1 MATYIFSGKG
11 YKKFQR
17 EGVNYF
23 SFRLESR
30 ALKPIVFKTQFQYN
44 GSNYPT
50 IVPYNTQIKQEKKDE
65 LLLFVKDW
73 IEQCKS
79 SFVKP
84 PVLEE
89 CLENS
94 FHEEGGIDTECFS
107 LERDDYLYE
116 FSWELR
122 EICIGSNKK
131 VIFRWDLL
139 SSETRPTAIEL
150 DDSTQPELHE
160 PEKVFTIPNPASYP
174 TQIPELT
181 DIPLSDLSPF
191 RLDSNHEKQREKY
204 RKRIRDARI
213 KAKLAR
219 YRAERLCAIY
229 EERFGYWP
237 SEDEDE
243 AQTEV
248 ESDDSY

>member
-1 MATYIFSGKG
+1 MMAYKFEKG
-11 YKKFQR
+11 FKKVQR
-17 EGVNYF
+17 DGINYF
-23 SFRLESR
+23 SFRLLDSGY
-30 ALKPIVFKTQFQYN
+30 KPIVFKTQFQYN

-50 IVPYNTQIKQEKKDE
+50 ILPYNTQIKEEKNDE
-65 LLLFVKDW
+65 LVVFIKDW
-73 IEQCKS
+73 IDQCKS

-89 CLENS
+89 CLQNS
-94 FHEEGGIDTECFS
+94 FHEEGNVSVENYSHEDLCDFTWE
-107 LERDDYLYE
+107 LYE
-116 FSWELR
+116 IS
-122 EICIGSNKK
+122 IGSNKK
-131 VIFRWDLL
+131 VIFRWNLI

-150 DDSTQPELHE
+150 DDSTQPELQE
-160 PEKVFTIPNPASYP
+160 PEKVFSILNPASYP
-174 TQIPELT
+174 AQIPEELT
-181 DIPLSDLSPF
+181 DIPLSDISPF
-191 RLDSNHEKQREKY
+191 RLDVNFEKQREKY

-229 EERFGYWP
+229 EDKFGYWP

-248 ESDDSY
+248 ESDNSY

>member
-1 MATYIFSGKG
+1 MVTYTFEKG

-17 EGVNYF
+17 DGVNYF
-23 SFRLESR
+23 SFRLTNNGF
-30 ALKPIVFKTQFQYN
+30 KPIVFKTQFQYN

-50 IVPYNTQIKQEKKDE
+50 ILPYNTQIKEEKKNE
-65 LLLFVKDW
+65 IVVFVKDW

-94 FHEEGGIDTECFS
+94 FHEEGMFEVNDFYKAEDLCDFT
-107 LERDDYLYE
+107 
-116 FSWELR
+116 WELY

-131 VIFRWDLL
+131 VIFRWNLV

-150 DDSTQPELHE
+150 DDSTQPELQE

-174 TQIPELT
+174 TQIPEELT

-191 RLDSNHEKQREKY
+191 RLDANFEKQREKY
-204 RKRIRDARI
+204 RKRIRDSRI

-229 EERFGYWP
+229 EEKFGYWP

-248 ESDDSY
+248 DSDNSY